1 MKKRPIT
8 EPKEMARENEKQRF
22 PATPDPQKQEFGEGN
37 YKASRD
43 YDKAAAAFA
52 KSGEVEQAAKDA
64 APRNAKEA
72 TELKQA
78 EAEGLGKSKGEDPAL
93 HIKGFFPQGPKP

>member
-1 MKKRPIT
+1 MKKRPIK
-8 EPKEMARENEKQRF
+8 EPKEQARKNETQKF

-37 YKASRD
+37 YKAGRD

-52 KSGEVEQAAKDA
+52 RSGEVEQAAKAA

-72 TELKQA
+72 AELKRA

-93 HIKGFFPQGPKP
+93 HIKGFFPQVPKP